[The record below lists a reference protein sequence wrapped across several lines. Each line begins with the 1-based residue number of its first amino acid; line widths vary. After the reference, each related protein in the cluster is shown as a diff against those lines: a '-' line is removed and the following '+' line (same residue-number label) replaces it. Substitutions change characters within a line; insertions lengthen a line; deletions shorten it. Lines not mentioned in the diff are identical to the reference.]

1 MRLHWFESTMD
12 AANKLLHVFMALALL
27 VVSVLLIWQFVADV
41 LQTFRSGQ
49 VAHGFLQALGN
60 LFILWVLSS
69 LISAEVRYMR
79 SGRILRSRVH

>member
-1 MRLHWFESTMD
+1 MMD

-41 LQTFRSGQ
+41 IQTLRSGQ

-60 LFILWVLSS
+60 LFILWV
-69 LISAEVRYMR
+69 
-79 SGRILRSRVH
+79 GRGALHA